1 MSALP
6 SANVMSSVTRC
17 SSNAADAPSLPFP
30 FEYTSRVVVAARHK
44 IRNPTER
51 AHNVCAHCSGSIIIN
66 MFFRRVFAR
75 KSDTASIASTT
86 DTNASTAN
94 DDDSSSDDKLQRHHR
109 LPQIVNNTPLASTM
123 SATSSPLSPAQADGA
138 QQPQASSS
146 SSSSRLLTVLQLT
159 PLWEY
164 IIRTRR
170 LPDHLST
177 GELFAEFVERLRDPE
192 WQVRQ
197 HALRVL
203 LDVLAVLYQPSTPAG
218 PTVDISGSAAAQREF
233 AVLVRPL
240 VENLGHA
247 APAIRR
253 GALDVLR
260 AHLTATRRPHA
271 IVEQAIAVG
280 MQPKPT
286 QLPQRSDKSGVAATS
301 AAADSRLCA
310 GVMLALPAMV
320 QSQQG
325 ADRAGVRRALA
336 QMAVRALCE
345 RMSEITYQVRW

>member
-1 MSALP
+1 MRP
-6 SANVMSSVTRC
+6 TFHC
-17 SSNAADAPSLPFP
+17 AD
-30 FEYTSRVVVAARHK
+30 
-44 IRNPTER
+44 
-51 AHNVCAHCSGSIIIN
+51 SI

-75 KSDTASIASTT
+75 KSDTASVTSTT
-86 DTNASTAN
+86 DTNATNTADSN
-94 DDDSSSDDKLQRHHR
+94 GDSSGDDKLQRHR
-109 LPQIVNNTPLASTM
+109 LPNIAKNTPPSTM
-123 SATSSPLSPAQADGA
+123 TSPITSPLSPTKAN
-138 QQPQASSS
+138 PS
-146 SSSSRLLTVLQLT
+146 SSSSRLLSVLQLT

-164 IIRTRR
+164 IIRTHR

-203 LDVLAVLYQPSTPAG
+203 LDVLAVLYQPAATAPLSQATSPTSPPAG
-218 PTVDISGSAAAQREF
+218 HVDVANAAAAQREF

-260 AHLTATRRPHA
+260 AHLMATRRPHA

-280 MQPKPT
+280 MQTKPLQPT
-286 QLPQRSDKSGVAATS
+286 QQRGDKGGVAATS
-301 AAADSRLCA
+301 AAAASRLCA

-320 QSQQG
+320 QTQQG
-325 ADRAGVRRALA
+325 PERAGVRRALA
-336 QMAVRALCE
+336 QMSVRALCE
-345 RMSEITYQVRW
+345 RMSEITYQVRWNLNNWKIYANRDYWQVWSCVEFPNIRK